1 MKVGVLKDK
10 VYLEHVTDQFHPESP
25 QRLQCIYDMLGKLPQ
40 EGFVYV
46 PARSASDDEICLVH
60 DPRYH
65 AAVAETA
72 GKSHTRL
79 DPDTSTSPKSFEAAC
94 MAVGGLLNLVDAVMS
109 GEIDNGIALVRPPG
123 HHAEAN
129 RAMGFCLFNNIAIAA
144 RYLARQY
151 GLDRIL
157 LVDFDLHHGNGTQHS
172 FYDDPKVLYFSTHQY
187 PYYPGSGWYSEVGRG
202 EGKGY
207 TVNVPLTYGM
217 DDVDYD
223 YVFNQL
229 LVPLSDAF
237 HPQMVLV
244 SAGFD
249 IHRDDPLGGMAVTEA
264 GFANMTRILL
274 DIASRHCGGKM
285 LVALEGGYDLDGL
298 TRSVQAVI
306 LEMRRGTPSGTPI
319 RGEPCKGVV
328 QTVASVKE
336 ALKPYWK
343 TL

>member
-1 MKVGVLKDK
+1 MRVGVVKDAI
-10 VYLEHVTDQFHPESP
+10 YLEHITDDYHPENP
-25 QRLQCIYDMLGKLPQ
+25 QRLHHIYSMIEQLPQ
-40 EGFVYV
+40 DDLIYV
-46 PARSASDDEICLVH
+46 TPRSASADEICLIH
-60 DPRYH
+60 DARYYEM
-65 AAVAETA
+65 VAQTA
-72 GKSHTRL
+72 GKPYSQL
-79 DPDTSTSPKSFEAAC
+79 DPDTSTSPKSYEAAC
-94 MAVGGLLNLVDAVMS
+94 RAVGGILDLVDAIMK

-123 HHAEAN
+123 HHAEQD

-144 RYLARQY
+144 RYLIEKY
-151 GLDRIL
+151 GVDRIL

-172 FYDDPKVLYFSTHQY
+172 LYEDPRVLYFSTHQY
-187 PYYPGSGWYSEVGRG
+187 PYYPGSGWYSEVGRE

-207 TVNVPLTYGM
+207 TINVPLTYGM
-217 DDVDYD
+217 GDADYD
-223 YVFNQL
+223 YIFKQL
-229 LVPLSDAF
+229 LVPVADAF

-274 DIASRHCGGKM
+274 DIASRQCGGKM

-306 LEMRRGTPSGTPI
+306 MEMKGTSTVVPI
-319 RGEPCKGVV
+319 RGEPCKGVL

-336 ALKPYWK
+336 AVRPYWK

>member
-1 MKVGVLKDK
+1 MKVGVVKDSI
-10 VYLEHVTDQFHPESP
+10 YLEHITDEYHPENP
-25 QRLQCIYDMLGKLPQ
+25 QRLQYIYEMLEQLPQ
-40 EGFVYV
+40 EDLVYV
-46 PARSASDDEICLVH
+46 APRPASNDEICLIH
-60 DPRYH
+60 DVRYH
-65 AAVAETA
+65 ATVAQTA
-72 GKSHTRL
+72 GKSYTQL
-79 DPDTSTSPKSFEAAC
+79 DPDTSTSPRSYEAAC
-94 MAVGGLLNLVDAVMS
+94 MAVGGLLSLADALMK

-123 HHAEAN
+123 HHAEQD

-144 RYLARQY
+144 RYLVGQY

-172 FYDDPKVLYFSTHQY
+172 LYDDPKILYFSTHQY
-187 PYYPGSGWYSEVGRG
+187 PYYPGSGWYTEVGQG

-223 YVFNQL
+223 HIFKQL
-229 LVPLSDAF
+229 LVPISDAF
-237 HPQMVLV
+237 HPQIVLV

-285 LVALEGGYDLDGL
+285 LVALEGGYDLNGL
-298 TRSVQAVI
+298 TRSVQAMI
-306 LEMRRGTPSGTPI
+306 MEMKGAPI
-319 RGEPCKGVV
+319 SASIQGGEPSKGVV